1 MAAKDLFS
9 KRQPS
14 NTKGSRP
21 EAPVRTPAPRVLL
34 VCEGEKTEP
43 TYFHDLI
50 RSWGLSTQVKVGK
63 NDTSSPD
70 RVVERAQ
77 ALQAQAQRE
86 GDAFD
91 AVYCVFDR
99 DAHERFPDAVAR
111 LKVLGLPFQGVVSV
125 PCFEFW
131 LLLHFG
137 YTDKPYACKGKKSVG
152 DAVVADLK
160 TKQGFAQYGKGMKG
174 VFALLEPKLPIAMQ
188 HATTLAAQPA
198 EDAEYP
204 NPSTQLHDLINQL
217 QKIADR
223 R

>member
-34 VCEGEKTEP
+34 VCEGEKTE
-43 TYFHDLI
+43 
-50 RSWGLSTQVKVGK
+50 
-63 NDTSSPD
+63 
-70 RVVERAQ
+70 
-77 ALQAQAQRE
+77 
-86 GDAFD
+86 
-91 AVYCVFDR
+91 
-99 DAHERFPDAVAR
+99 
-111 LKVLGLPFQGVVSV
+111 
-125 PCFEFW
+125 
-131 LLLHFG
+131 
-137 YTDKPYACKGKKSVG
+137 
-152 DAVVADLK
+152 
-160 TKQGFAQYGKGMKG
+160 QGFAQYGKGMKG